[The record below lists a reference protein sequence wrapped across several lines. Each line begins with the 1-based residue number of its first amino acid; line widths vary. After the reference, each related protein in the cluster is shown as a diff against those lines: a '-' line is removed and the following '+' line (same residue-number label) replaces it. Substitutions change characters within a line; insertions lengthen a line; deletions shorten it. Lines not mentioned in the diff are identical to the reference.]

1 MPAKIRTIQEL
12 RRELNAKVRSLA
24 KLRAQRRRLATR
36 TTALDRRIAAIEGG
50 VPAVPKRRKA
60 AKKRRKK
67 VAKRA
72 QRRRRSGVKPLAAHM
87 ADVLAGSKAG
97 MRTGEVVKAVKKA
110 GYKTKSKAFH
120 GIVSATLR
128 TPSFRR
134 VKRGVYKLR

>member
-12 RRELNAKVRSLA
+12 RRELSTKVRSLA
-24 KLRAQRRRLATR
+24 KLRVQRRKLATR
-36 TTALDRRIAAIEGG
+36 ATALDRRIAAIEGG
-50 VPAVPKRRKA
+50 ATAAPKRRKA
-60 AKKRRKK
+60 AKKRGKK
-67 VAKRA
+67 VAK
-72 QRRRRSGVKPLAAHM
+72 RRRRSGVKPLAAHI

-128 TPSFRR
+128 TPGFKR
-134 VKRGVYKLR
+134 VKRGVYTLR